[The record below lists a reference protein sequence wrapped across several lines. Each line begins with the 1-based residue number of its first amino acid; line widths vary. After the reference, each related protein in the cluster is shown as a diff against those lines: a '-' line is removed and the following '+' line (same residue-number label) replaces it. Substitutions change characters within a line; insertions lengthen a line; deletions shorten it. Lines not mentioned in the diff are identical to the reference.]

1 VLRKNWLLSA
11 IVLFG
16 LLLAGCASATPTP
29 TEEAMADEGMANEEM
44 SDEEMSDEE
53 MMDDEAMSDE
63 EMSDEEMMDDEEMSN
78 EEMAD
83 EEMADEEMSDEEM
96 MDEGMS
102 DEEMSDEEMMDEE
115 MADDEAMADEEMMDH
130 THTFTVR
137 IENLSTMLAPG
148 VWAVHTEP
156 GALFTA
162 GEADRGDGL
171 EALAE
176 DGSPSALDSALEG
189 YMGVLDHGVFNTP
202 VGMSDAGTAGA
213 GETYEFSFVASPGAY
228 LSFAT
233 MFVEANDLF
242 YAPDGAG
249 IRLFD
254 DNLHAVRGDI
264 TDQISLWDAGTEVN
278 QAPGEGAD
286 QGARQA
292 APNTGADENGVVQLV
307 DDGFTYPATADAIR
321 VTITID
327 EGM

>member
-1 VLRKNWLLSA
+1 MLRKRWFLSA
-11 IVLFG
+11 VVLVG
-16 LLLAGCASATPTP
+16 LLVVGCAAATPTP
-29 TEEAMADEGMANEEM
+29 TEEAMADESMSDEEMTDNMSNDEGMSDDEMMDDNM
-44 SDEEMSDEE
+44 SDEEMSD
-53 MMDDEAMSDE
+53 DMSDE
-63 EMSDEEMMDDEEMSN
+63 NMADEDMSDEEMMDED
-78 EEMAD
+78 
-83 EEMADEEMSDEEM
+83 MSDEDMTDDEM

-102 DEEMSDEEMMDEE
+102 DENMSD
-115 MADDEAMADEEMMDH
+115 DDMMDH

-137 IENLSTMLAPG
+137 IENLSTVLAPG

-156 GALFTA
+156 GVLFTD

-176 DGSPSALDSALEG
+176 DGSPSTLNGALEG
-189 YMGVLDHGVFNTP
+189 YMVVLEHGVFNTP
-202 VGMSDAGTAGA
+202 VGMSDSGTAGP
-213 GETYEFSFVASPGAY
+213 GESYEFSFVASPGAY

-233 MFVEANDLF
+233 MFVQSNDLF

-249 IRLFD
+249 IPLFD
-254 DNLHAVRGDI
+254 ADLRAVRGDI

-286 QGARQA
+286 QAPRQA
-292 APNTGADENGVVQLV
+292 SPNTGADEGGVVQPV

-327 EGM
+327 EE

>member
-1 VLRKNWLLSA
+1 MLRKKWLLSA
-11 IVLFG
+11 IVLSG
-16 LLLAGCASATPTP
+16 LLLVGCASAVPTP
-29 TEEAMADEGMANEEM
+29 TEEAMADEEMADENM
-44 SDEEMSDEE
+44 SDETMNDENMSDEE
-53 MMDDEAMSDE
+53 MM
-63 EMSDEEMMDDEEMSN
+63 
-78 EEMAD
+78 AD
-83 EEMADEEMSDEEM
+83 ENMSGDETMNDESMS
-96 MDEGMS
+96 G
-102 DEEMSDEEMMDEE
+102 
-115 MADDEAMADEEMMDH
+115 DEAMADENMSGDEAMADESMSDDENMADESMGDEEMMDH

-137 IENLSTMLAPG
+137 IENLSVVLAPG

-156 GALFTA
+156 GVLFTD

-202 VGMSDAGTAGA
+202 VGMSESGTAA
-213 GETYEFSFVASPGAY
+213 PGETYEFSFVASPGAY

-233 MFVEANDLF
+233 MSVQTNDLF

-249 IRLFD
+249 IPLFD
-254 DNLHAVRGDI
+254 ADLRAVRGDI

-292 APNTGADENGVVQLV
+292 APNTGADEGGAVQIV
-307 DDGFTYPATADAIR
+307 NDGFTYPDTADAIR

-327 EGM
+327 EQ

>member
-1 VLRKNWLLSA
+1 MLRKKWLLSA
-11 IVLFG
+11 IVLSG
-16 LLLAGCASATPTP
+16 LLLVGCASAVPTP
-29 TEEAMADEGMANEEM
+29 TEEAMADNMSGDDESMSDDEMMDEGMSDDEEMADETM
-44 SDEEMSDEE
+44 SDENMSDEE
-53 MMDDEAMSDE
+53 MMDDESMG
-63 EMSDEEMMDDEEMSN
+63 DEEMMDDESM
-78 EEMAD
+78 
-83 EEMADEEMSDEEM
+83 
-96 MDEGMS
+96 G
-102 DEEMSDEEMMDEE
+102 
-115 MADDEAMADEEMMDH
+115 DEEMMDH

-137 IENLSTMLAPG
+137 IENLSTLLAPG

-156 GALFTA
+156 GVLFTD

-202 VGMSDAGTAGA
+202 VGMSESGTAA
-213 GETYEFSFVASPGAY
+213 PGETYEFSFVASPGAY

-233 MFVEANDLF
+233 MSVQTNDLF

-249 IRLFD
+249 IPLFD
-254 DNLHAVRGDI
+254 ADLRAVRGDI

-292 APNTGADENGVVQLV
+292 AANTGADEGGVVQLV
-307 DDGFTYPATADAIR
+307 DDGFTYPDTTDAIR

-327 EGM
+327 EE

>member
-1 VLRKNWLLSA
+1 MLQKKWLLGV
-11 IVLFG
+11 IVLSG
-16 LLLAGCASATPTP
+16 LILVGCASATPTP
-29 TEEAMADEGMANEEM
+29 TEEAMADEGMADNMSGDENMADENM
-44 SDEEMSDEE
+44 SDETMSDESMSGDEAMADENMSGDEAMADESMSGDEMMGDENMSDEE
-53 MMDDEAMSDE
+53 MM
-63 EMSDEEMMDDEEMSN
+63 
-78 EEMAD
+78 AD
-83 EEMADEEMSDEEM
+83 ESM
-96 MDEGMS
+96 G
-102 DEEMSDEEMMDEE
+102 
-115 MADDEAMADEEMMDH
+115 DEEMMDH

-137 IENLSTMLAPG
+137 IENLSVVLAPG
-148 VWAVHTEP
+148 VWTVHTEP
-156 GALFTA
+156 GVLFTD

-202 VGMSDAGTAGA
+202 VGMSESGTAA
-213 GETYEFSFVASPGAY
+213 PGETYEFSFVASPGAY

-233 MFVEANDLF
+233 MSVQTNDLF

-249 IRLFD
+249 IPLFD
-254 DNLHAVRGDI
+254 ADLRAVRGDI

-292 APNTGADENGVVQLV
+292 APNTGADEGGVVQIV
-307 DDGFTYPATADAIR
+307 NDGFTYPDTADAIR

-327 EGM
+327 EQ

>member
-1 VLRKNWLLSA
+1 MLRKKWLLSV
-11 IVLFG
+11 IVLSG
-16 LLLAGCASATPTP
+16 LLLVGCASAVPTP
-29 TEEAMADEGMANEEM
+29 TEEAMADNMSGDENMSDDEMADNMSGDDESMSDDEMMDEGMSDDEAMADEGMSDDEAMADEGM
-44 SDEEMSDEE
+44 SDETMSDENMSDEE
-53 MMDDEAMSDE
+53 MMDDESM
-63 EMSDEEMMDDEEMSN
+63 
-78 EEMAD
+78 
-83 EEMADEEMSDEEM
+83 
-96 MDEGMS
+96 G
-102 DEEMSDEEMMDEE
+102 
-115 MADDEAMADEEMMDH
+115 DEEMMDH

-137 IENLSTMLAPG
+137 IENLSTLLAPG

-156 GALFTA
+156 GVLFTD

-202 VGMSDAGTAGA
+202 VGMSESGTAA
-213 GETYEFSFVASPGAY
+213 PGETYEFSFIASPGAY

-233 MFVEANDLF
+233 MSVQTNDLF

-249 IRLFD
+249 IPLFD
-254 DNLHAVRGDI
+254 ADLHAIRGDI

-292 APNTGADENGVVQLV
+292 APNTGADENSVVRLV
-307 DDGFTYPATADAIR
+307 DDGFTYPDTADAIR

-327 EGM
+327 EE